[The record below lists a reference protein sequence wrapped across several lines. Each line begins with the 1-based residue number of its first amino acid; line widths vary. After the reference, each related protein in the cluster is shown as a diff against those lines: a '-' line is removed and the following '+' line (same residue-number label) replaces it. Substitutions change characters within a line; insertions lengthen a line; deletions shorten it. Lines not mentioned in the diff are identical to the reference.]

1 MTVRG
6 TGVLLG
12 LLGALAG
19 YLWVTAPDPA
29 PPAGSQA
36 PPLLAASPG
45 AVARVELAE
54 GERRVTALRAGDGW
68 ADAAGHSWPDGAVS
82 DLLTTLAALR
92 PVTTVDPEPAVPAD
106 YGLGPGARHLE
117 LAGAG
122 GHPLLALE
130 LGERNPAW
138 TGLYARRTGEPAVLL
153 VGAVL
158 GWELDKL
165 RRAAPGGDP

>member
-68 ADAAGHSWPDGAVS
+68 ADAAGHSWPDGAV
-82 DLLTTLAALR
+82 
-92 PVTTVDPEPAVPAD
+92 
-106 YGLGPGARHLE
+106 
-117 LAGAG
+117 
-122 GHPLLALE
+122 
-130 LGERNPAW
+130 
-138 TGLYARRTGEPAVLL
+138 YARRTGEPAVLL